1 MDKPIKHTRIND
13 GVLMKLERPAL
24 KWLAAHSPKWI
35 TPDIYTS
42 IGVLG
47 NFIIL
52 VGYILSRFHPG
63 FFWLAT
69 FGFFVNW
76 FGDSLD
82 GTLARYRHIE
92 RPKYG
97 YFVDHVIDAI
107 GQVMIFVGLGLSPYV
122 SFNVAIL
129 TLVAFLLMS
138 VLVYIRTYVV
148 DEFKL
153 SYGILGPTEARA
165 IAIILNTA
173 MFFFGEQIW
182 HIKIN
187 ILGNI
192 VLNPY
197 DIYVG
202 FIAFLL
208 LYYFMTTAFQ
218 EAVRLAK
225 SGQ

>member
-1 MDKPIKHTRIND
+1 MDKSIKHTRIND

-35 TPDIYTS
+35 TPDIYTA
-42 IGVLG
+42 IGVFG
-47 NFIIL
+47 NILAL
-52 VGYILSRFHPG
+52 VGYILSRFSPG

-69 FGFFVNW
+69 FGFIVNW

-92 RPKYG
+92 RPNYG
-97 YFVDHVIDAI
+97 YFVDHVTDAI
-107 GQVMIFVGLGLSPYV
+107 GQVMIFVGLGLSPFV
-122 SFNVAIL
+122 SFNLAIL
-129 TLVAFLLMS
+129 TLVAYLLLS

-148 DEFKL
+148 AEFKL

-165 IAIILNTA
+165 LAIILNTA

-182 HIKIN
+182 QIKISF
-187 ILGNI
+187 LGNI
-192 VLNPY
+192 GINPY
-197 DIYVG
+197 DVYVG
-202 FIAFLL
+202 FIACLL
-208 LYYFMTTAFQ
+208 LYFFLTTAFQ
-218 EAVRLAK
+218 EAIRLAK